1 MLLKTFDEL
10 TFSKIAFLANYT
22 NVYHNDYGHQKEI
35 ASPGKWVTDRTAI
48 NEFAFDF
55 DVELEQTETG
65 DLYHVTEESGN
76 AVKGNFL
83 EVFRAEIQRAENA
96 LVDELL
102 EEKREELKKQA
113 AYK

>member
-1 MLLKTFDEL
+1 MALQTFDEL

-22 NVYHNDYGHQKEI
+22 AVYHNDFGPREEV
-35 ASPGKWVTDRTAI
+35 ASPGKWVTDSTAI

-55 DVELEQTETG
+55 GVELEQTDSG
-65 DLYHVTEESGN
+65 DLYHVTEDSGN
-76 AVKGNFL
+76 VVNGNFL
-83 EVFRAEIQRAENA
+83 EVFRMEIQRAETA
-96 LVDELL
+96 QVDELL